1 MATSKPVVRQ
11 VDMEADML
19 EFALTRTMRFPAQG
33 ALKESSG
40 FPLRPWLPSDEL
52 TGQLMGLLEDAG
64 RSNSKARG
72 AEGSASRRDSS
83 FPATP
88 NSEDATRRQ
97 RRQELNAKVQAARA
111 LQLARQHEIRV
122 GEEWSELLKVPSNRT
137 PDAMMNFWEEV
148 KMRLLKRFGSLHAAI
163 QSSGESSV
171 SFLKFSDLLKAIHFP
186 LNQST
191 CRHLFGQV
199 CGGHRE
205 MPVDSFKAL
214 LMERTIQ
221 SMRFVM
227 EGWNGKQVRLQSHIR
242 SFIRRLCEVSTDFRA
257 QAVDRFQR
265 KLQGSFLRDFWQLLL
280 KRLGSTRSEDLTVT
294 TSSLLRVLVDPEATL
309 IFQDHEVLYML
320 RIFERMQTFRRS
332 LGLLENALPLCHYLA
347 GLALVS
353 GMTKREKLTLIFE
366 AFDSDYDHCLLYSQV
381 HEMCHCICVLKARS
395 IESALPRGRPAEDH
409 FQAELSQQE
418 GLRWYESIRWHLQRS
433 GSVHGDIVSLPELF
447 EALDTQ
453 PGLLLMPGVCRI
465 RWAAE
470 AAPGEDLEE
479 AVRAA
484 AAELRQARRS
494 GAQPWISQSSA
505 KEAPCRHCPD
515 VQHLWHTAG
524 NEAIAKGV
532 EETEEAEMDWR
543 SFEKGPPCGK
553 HSESYIFKTVLTER
567 FAKSLRDLGSQRL
580 VRAAGKPGL
589 AWEHR
594 WLQEQLTQP
603 APSVLDLSPA
613 PARVPSL
620 ARASSAPSLAAP
632 KAADGGRG
640 GPGPFLAFC
649 GTAAAAAADRVRCY
663 QERPPARALELSWGP
678 PLAFEA
684 ADRFRIYAAANT
696 GESQDLRL
704 RQRRDFTCGNLQ
716 ERVGGAVLPPDQA
729 RPWADDALQAASPA
743 HAVGLLLP
751 SGIPRPSPSPSLR
764 CKLCLRSHKLCPGH
778 DILK

>member
-1 MATSKPVVRQ
+1 
-11 VDMEADML
+11 
-19 EFALTRTMRFPAQG
+19 
-33 ALKESSG
+33 
-40 FPLRPWLPSDEL
+40 
-52 TGQLMGLLEDAG
+52 MGLLEDAG
-64 RSNSKARG
+64 RSNSKALLG
-72 AEGSASRRDSS
+72 GGEGSASRRDSS

-88 NSEDATRRQ
+88 NSEDASTRRQ
-97 RRQELNAKVQAARA
+97 RRLELNAKVQAARA

-214 LMERTIQ
+214 LMERTIV

-242 SFIRRLCEVSTDFRA
+242 TFIRRLCEVSASHRSE
-257 QAVDRFQR
+257 AVDRFQR
-265 KLQGSFLRDFWQLLL
+265 KLQGRFLRDFWQLLL

-332 LGLLENALPLCHYLA
+332 LGLVENALPLCHYLA

-381 HEMCHCICVLKARS
+381 QEMCHCICVLKVMVE
-395 IESALPRGRPAEDH
+395 ESALPRGAADEH

-433 GSVHGDIVSLPELF
+433 GSVQGDIVSLPELF

-453 PGLLLMPGVCRI
+453 PGLLLMPGVARI

-470 AAPGEDLEE
+470 AAAGEDLEE
-479 AVRAA
+479 AVAAA
-484 AAELRQARRS
+484 AAELRQAVRGPTKRRPAVDLS
-494 GAQPWISQSSA
+494 KLRKGGA
-505 KEAPCRHCPD
+505 
-515 VQHLWHTAG
+515 
-524 NEAIAKGV
+524 
-532 EETEEAEMDWR
+532 EETDEAEMDWR
-543 SFEKGPPCGK
+543 SFEKGPHCGK

-567 FAKSLRDLGSQRL
+567 FAKSLRELGSQRL
-580 VRAAGKPGL
+580 
-589 AWEHR
+589 
-594 WLQEQLTQP
+594 EQLTQSVP
-603 APSVLDLSPA
+603 AVSTEDDHRRGGENPVAAMALDLSPS
-613 PARVPSL
+613 PSQVPSI
-620 ARASSAPSLAAP
+620 ARASSAPSLTRGAP
-632 KAADGGRG
+632 VL
-640 GPGPFLAFC
+640 GP
-649 GTAAAAAADRVRCY
+649 
-663 QERPPARALELSWGP
+663 RPPRLQTVSGSARRDLRRKEADLAYMPQRWG
-678 PLAFEA
+678 EA

-696 GESQDLRL
+696 GEAKICVYVRGPGTL
-704 RQRRDFTCGNLQ
+704 G
-716 ERVGGAVLPPDQA
+716 
-729 RPWADDALQAASPA
+729 
-743 HAVGLLLP
+743 
-751 SGIPRPSPSPSLR
+751 
-764 CKLCLRSHKLCPGH
+764 RSCPTSVSCV
-778 DILK
+778 

>member
-1 MATSKPVVRQ
+1 
-11 VDMEADML
+11 
-19 EFALTRTMRFPAQG
+19 
-33 ALKESSG
+33 
-40 FPLRPWLPSDEL
+40 
-52 TGQLMGLLEDAG
+52 MGLLEDAG
-64 RSNSKARG
+64 RSNSKALLG
-72 AEGSASRRDSS
+72 GGEGSASRRDSS

-88 NSEDATRRQ
+88 NSEDASTRRQ
-97 RRQELNAKVQAARA
+97 RRLELNAKVQAARA

-214 LMERTIQ
+214 LMERTIV

-242 SFIRRLCEVSTDFRA
+242 TFIRRLCEVSASHRSE
-257 QAVDRFQR
+257 AVDRFQR
-265 KLQGSFLRDFWQLLL
+265 KLQGRFLRDFWQLLL

-332 LGLLENALPLCHYLA
+332 LGLVENALPLCHYLA

-381 HEMCHCICVLKARS
+381 QEMCHCICVLKVMVE
-395 IESALPRGRPAEDH
+395 ESALPRGAADEH

-433 GSVHGDIVSLPELF
+433 GSVQGDIVSLPELF

-453 PGLLLMPGVCRI
+453 PGLLLMPGVARI

-470 AAPGEDLEE
+470 AAAGEDLEE
-479 AVRAA
+479 AVAAA
-484 AAELRQARRS
+484 AAELRQAVRGPTKRRPAVDLS
-494 GAQPWISQSSA
+494 KLRKGGA
-505 KEAPCRHCPD
+505 
-515 VQHLWHTAG
+515 
-524 NEAIAKGV
+524 
-532 EETEEAEMDWR
+532 EETDEAEMDWR
-543 SFEKGPPCGK
+543 SFEKGPHCGK

-567 FAKSLRDLGSQRL
+567 FAKSLRELGSQRL
-580 VRAAGKPGL
+580 
-589 AWEHR
+589 
-594 WLQEQLTQP
+594 EQLTQSVP
-603 APSVLDLSPA
+603 AVSTEDDHRRGGENPVAAMALDLSPS
-613 PARVPSL
+613 PSQVPSI
-620 ARASSAPSLAAP
+620 ARASSAPSLTRGAP
-632 KAADGGRG
+632 VL
-640 GPGPFLAFC
+640 GP
-649 GTAAAAAADRVRCY
+649 
-663 QERPPARALELSWGP
+663 RPPRLQTVSGSARRDLRRKEADLAYMPQRWG
-678 PLAFEA
+678 EA

-696 GESQDLRL
+696 GESQDLRV
-704 RQRRDFTCGNLQ
+704 RQRAGDPGQ
-716 ERVGGAVLPPDQA
+716 IMPYK
-729 RPWADDALQAASPA
+729 
-743 HAVGLLLP
+743 
-751 SGIPRPSPSPSLR
+751 

>member
-1 MATSKPVVRQ
+1 
-11 VDMEADML
+11 
-19 EFALTRTMRFPAQG
+19 
-33 ALKESSG
+33 
-40 FPLRPWLPSDEL
+40 
-52 TGQLMGLLEDAG
+52 MGLLEDAG

-381 HEMCHCICVLKARS
+381 HEMCHCICVLKVMVE
-395 IESALPRGRPAEDH
+395 ESALPRGRPAEDH

-484 AAELRQARRS
+484 AAELRQAVRGPTKRRPAVDLS
-494 GAQPWISQSSA
+494 KLRKG
-505 KEAPCRHCPD
+505 
-515 VQHLWHTAG
+515 
-524 NEAIAKGV
+524 GV

-580 VRAAGKPGL
+580 
-589 AWEHR
+589 
-594 WLQEQLTQP
+594 EQLTQP
-603 APSVLDLSPA
+603 APSVLAPAQSEEPRRGGEPPAAMALDLSPA
-613 PARVPSL
+613 PVPSL
-620 ARASSAPSLAAP
+620 ARASSAPSVALAAP
-632 KAADGGRG
+632 KAASR
-640 GPGPFLAFC
+640 GPFAPSAGAPPPPRLQTASGATRKELRREGDLAYIPQ
-649 GTAAAAAADRVRCY
+649 R
-663 QERPPARALELSWGP
+663 WG
-678 PLAFEA
+678 EA

-704 RQRRDFTCGNLQ
+704 RQR
-716 ERVGGAVLPPDQA
+716 PDPGQMM
-729 RPWADDALQAASPA
+729 PYK
-743 HAVGLLLP
+743 
-751 SGIPRPSPSPSLR
+751 